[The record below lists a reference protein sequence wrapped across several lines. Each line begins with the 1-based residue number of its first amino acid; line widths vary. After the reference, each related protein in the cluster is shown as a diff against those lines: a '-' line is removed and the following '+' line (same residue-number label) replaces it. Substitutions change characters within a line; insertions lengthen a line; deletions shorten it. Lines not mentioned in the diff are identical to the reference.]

1 MPATCRRP
9 LEDGEHKGSVD
20 NGDDKKDDTAAQ
32 EQFCDV
38 AAAETVAAVPEDGG
52 AVLGRLISRNEVF
65 LDNARSWTRE

>member
-9 LEDGEHKGSVD
+9 LEDGKHKGSVD

-38 AAAETVAAVPEDGG
+38 VAAETIDAVPEDVG
-52 AVLGRLISRNEVF
+52 AVLGRLISPNEVL
-65 LDNARSWTRE
+65 LDNARS